1 MNYKRHNFVSSV
13 WALIGSGVLALAC
26 PALASVTAA
35 SDRAQMIEGHRV
47 FVGSAMSADT
57 LVKAVRAM
65 ASAENP
71 AKRFKAG
78 GDRVV
83 ICTGDVWLGYLSL
96 ELRREGPDVLSMMD
110 VYRYSLLTGELE
122 RQSYDKDGEF
132 LWVKEPCKHTGA
144 EGDRF

>member
-1 MNYKRHNFVSSV
+1 
-13 WALIGSGVLALAC
+13 
-26 PALASVTAA
+26 
-35 SDRAQMIEGHRV
+35 MIEGHRV

-57 LVKAVRAM
+57 LVKGVRAV

-96 ELRREGPDVLSMMD
+96 ELRQEGPDVLSMMD
-110 VYRYSLLTGELE
+110 VYRYSVFTGELE
-122 RQSYDKDGEF
+122 RQTYDKDGEF
-132 LWVKEPCKHTGA
+132 LWVKELCKHTGA